1 MAACGSSSNTYSF
14 DKLSCIAAEDPAL
27 GSDPM
32 CVDSGVRQDSLF
44 SFSNWGG
51 HRYESDDFGYSEL
64 VGLYGAKA
72 VCGSAKAVS
81 CVPLPKAK
89 VLRDV
94 LNNLEQNGRCEG
106 ISVLGALYMTS
117 KGPNLSTFDAS
128 SVNTLT
134 PQDAALNNVIDYWWS
149 SQFMKSYLSY
159 ANKVRKGGVTKV
171 LNEIINGLAQKN
183 GVTIGIY
190 SKHAGHSILPVAVA
204 RHSMHEFYVFVWDS
218 NMPKSL
224 GRMTINTA
232 THKWTY
238 QGARVNP
245 GQNPTV
251 WSGGDGDID
260 AAPLN
265 TRRGAAAMNL
275 GSGKGSTTVVAT
287 ASPGKNVQVTISTK
301 DGKQLVAS
309 ASGSTGG
316 ISGAKVDPLKNGDS
330 TQIIIQLPSS
340 VSKFTATA
348 AVSGNGYGTMSADQL
363 SINPSQGNPVSVVLP
378 ISAAD
383 STTKIDLS
391 STAAAKVNSSE
402 STLVTTATEKSAIQ
416 LQLPANNTAEIATA
430 TSATTDATIT
440 VTNQTGQ
447 QSVTTVDAAAAGTQD
462 VAISA
467 NADGSIKK
475 TTTAGTA
482 INVNQPGVSSFG
494 GSTSNSTPNT
504 ASILPS
510 TTTTSTLP
518 VNTDGAKVS
527 STLTSIGNTTAL
539 VTSKVVAPGDVTY
552 YVEYGPTDQSV
563 PNGKTANQSV
573 SSSNGGFTTVT
584 ALMKGLAPATTY
596 QYRAIIKAPG
606 IAYVSPWTSFTTLSS
621 TDTTVPDSTTSTPTT
636 VPSAVITTPT
646 GSLNA
651 KVNIFGITA
660 DATSATISSNLA
672 TETTSIGFYLDYGI
686 DDGSATTRTQTQRYV
701 TEYLG
706 PKSYRAL
713 PVTTLTGLQPNT
725 RYRVRPTIVGPS
737 NDWSTSNNFLTFV
750 TDPVTPTN
758 VVPVGGMGTITVSW
772 NMPAN
777 PSGEQLLFTATAD
790 DGSTCTVMDDSSCTI
805 TGLTQLQQYSVR
817 VTTTVVS
824 TGVTSNGSSPRS
836 VYAALPAF
844 QTFVGAAQSGGFR
857 MRSSFLASGNVYS
870 YIIQVREAGTTA
882 LVLQQYGNGG
892 ASIDSNDPNEPC
904 ASGPNG
910 VYCTKADS
918 VTGLQSGTTYE
929 IRLVA
934 SANNSTYFSNWLTFT
949 AQ

>member
-14 DKLSCIAAEDPAL
+14 DKLSCIAAEDPTL

-51 HRYESDDFGYSEL
+51 HRYESDDYGYSEL

-72 VCGSAKAVS
+72 VCGSDTATT

-117 KGPNLSTFDAS
+117 RGPTLSTFAAT
-128 SVNTLT
+128 SVNALN
-134 PQDAALNNVIDYWWS
+134 PQDGAFNNVIDYWWS
-149 SQFMKSYLSY
+149 SQFMKSYLAY
-159 ANKVRKGGVTKV
+159 ATKVREGGVTEV

-183 GVTIGIY
+183 GVTVGIY
-190 SKHAGHSILPVAVA
+190 SNNAGHSILPVAVA
-204 RHSMHEFYVFVWDS
+204 RHSMHEFYVYVWDS
-218 NMPKSL
+218 NTPMSL
-224 GRMTINTA
+224 GRLTIDTA
-232 THKWTY
+232 SHKWTY
-238 QGARVNP
+238 EGARVNASQAP
-245 GQNPTV
+245 KV
-251 WSGGDGDID
+251 WSGGDGSID
-260 AAPLN
+260 AAPLS
-265 TRRGAAAMNL
+265 TRSGAAAMNL
-275 GSGKGSTTVVAT
+275 GSGKGSSTIVAS
-287 ASPGKNVQVTISTK
+287 ASAGKNVQVTISTS
-301 DGKQLVAS
+301 DGKKLVAS
-309 ASGSTGG
+309 ASGTTGG
-316 ISGAKVDPLKNGDS
+316 IVGATVDPLKNGDS
-330 TQIIIQLPSS
+330 TQLMIQLPSS
-340 VSKFTATA
+340 ISKFSATA
-348 AVSGNGYGTMSADQL
+348 AVTGNGESTGAADQL

-378 ISAAD
+378 VTATD
-383 STTKIDLS
+383 STTQIDLNTS
-391 STAAAKVNSSE
+391 AVAKVSSSE
-402 STLVTTATEKSAIQ
+402 STTISTATDKSAIH
-416 LQLPANNTAEIATA
+416 LQLPANNTAEIATTQS
-430 TSATTDATIT
+430 TSTDATIT
-440 VTNQTGQ
+440 VTNQSGQ
-447 QSVTTVDAAAAGTQD
+447 QSVTTVDSTTSGTQD
-462 VAISA
+462 VSISS

-475 TTTAGTA
+475 VASA
-482 INVNQPGVSSFG
+482 AVAVSVNQSGMSSAL
-494 GSTSNSTPNT
+494 GSSGQTANT
-504 ASILPS
+504 ASLLPS

-518 VNTDGAKVS
+518 LNTNGAKVS
-527 STLTSIGNTTAL
+527 SALTNIGNSTAL

-552 YVEYGPTDQSV
+552 YVEFGPTDQSV

-686 DDGSATTRTQTQRYV
+686 DDGSATTRTQIQKYV

-758 VVPVGGMGTITVSW
+758 VVPVGGDGTITVSW

-777 PSGEQLLFTATAD
+777 PSGEQLLFTATTT
-790 DGSTCTVMDDSSCTI
+790 DGSSCTVVDDNSCTI
-805 TGLTQLQQYSVR
+805 TNLMIGQIYSVS

-824 TGVTSNGSSPRS
+824 TGVTSAASPTRS
-836 VYAALPAF
+836 VYATLPAF
-844 QTFVGAAQSGGFR
+844 QTFVVAPTQGGAR
-857 MRSSFLASGNVYS
+857 MRNSFLASGNIYS
-870 YIIQVREAGTTA
+870 YIVQVRQAGSTS
-882 LVLQQYGNGG
+882 LFLQQYGNGG
-892 ASIDSNDPNEPC
+892 ASIDPNDPNENC
-904 ASGPNG
+904 MSGPNG
-910 VYCTKADS
+910 LYCTRADS
-918 VTGLQSGTTYE
+918 VSGLQSGTSYE

-934 SANNSTYFSNWLTFT
+934 SANNSTYYSSWMTVT